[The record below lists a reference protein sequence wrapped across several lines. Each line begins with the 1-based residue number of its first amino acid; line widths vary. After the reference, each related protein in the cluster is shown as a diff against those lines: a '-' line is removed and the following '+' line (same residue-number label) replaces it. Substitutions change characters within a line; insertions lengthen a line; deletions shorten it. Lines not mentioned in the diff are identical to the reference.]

1 VSRRVAIASTLVL
14 LGAGCAYYNGL
25 YNANRLANDAR
36 RAEREGRTG
45 EARSLWSQAA
55 IKAESV
61 VARFPNSK
69 YRDDALLLQ
78 GMALFSINACSQAVS
93 PLTVAADSSPDA
105 VISAQSRLLLAR
117 CRLTMFEPDSAR
129 LTLDPLVAE
138 ADSPD
143 RREALLLRGQAALA
157 LGDDSAARR
166 DLEESAHPLAVFP
179 LAVVLVRQHEH
190 DRAADVLAAATARP
204 YDESRWLETLD
215 TLGLERIERASQLV
229 STLLERPDLGPGAR
243 ARLLVGDGDR
253 WRNAGEPER
262 AAGRFRLAVE
272 LVPDS
277 IEGRLAQAHLMVA
290 AIRQSPDLDYL
301 PGLLDTLRTATE
313 RGGAPA
319 MVAGRFVTILRRVV
333 AAMSQDTADLA
344 LFVAA
349 EDVRDTLGIRPL
361 AAALFE
367 RVAQAYPQSVIAPKA
382 LLAAAVLQPDRRQV
396 LLEQVR
402 REYSR
407 SVYVRALSGDAG
419 PEYHAV
425 EDSLRQLLPAVTE
438 RRRRR
443 SRNEP

>member
-1 VSRRVAIASTLVL
+1 MSRRVAVATALVL

-61 VARFPNSK
+61 AVRFPHSK

-78 GMALFSINACSQAVS
+78 GTALFNINACSQAVS
-93 PLTVAADSSPDA
+93 PLTVAADSSSDA
-105 VISAQSRLLLAR
+105 VISVQSRLLLAR

-138 ADSPD
+138 ADSAD
-143 RREALLLRGQAALA
+143 RREALLLRGQASLA

-179 LAVVLVRQHEH
+179 LAVVLVRQHEP
-190 DRAADVLAAATARP
+190 DRAADVLATATAWP
-204 YDESRWLETLD
+204 YDEDRWLVTLD
-215 TLGLERIERASQLV
+215 TLGLERVERASQLV
-229 STLLERPDLGPGAR
+229 SSLLERPELGPGAR
-243 ARLLVGDGDR
+243 ARLLVGDGER
-253 WRNAGEPER
+253 WQSAGKPGR
-262 AAGRFRLAVE
+262 ASGRFRAAVE

-277 IEGRLAQAHLMVA
+277 VEGRLARAHLMVA
-290 AIRQSPDLDYL
+290 AIRRSPDLDHL
-301 PGLLDTLRTATE
+301 PGLLDTLRAATE

-319 MVAGRFVTILRRVV
+319 MVAGRFVTILGRAVE
-333 AAMSQDTADLA
+333 AMSRDTADLA

-361 AAALFE
+361 AAALFG
-367 RVAQAYPQSVIAPKA
+367 RVAQAYPRSVIAPKA
-382 LLAAAVLQPDRRQV
+382 LLAAAVLQPDRRRE

-402 REYSR
+402 REYPR

-419 PEYHAV
+419 PEYRAI
-425 EDSLRQLLPAVTE
+425 EDSLLQLLPAVTG

-443 SRNEP
+443 SRN